1 MALGNWVMLEPGTR
15 TRVHLVDHQLAE
27 RRITDPF
34 WKVEKTVRTLLFR
47 VDRQDGAPVE
57 KSLSVTSERLASE
70 FLPYLEGKAY
80 TLYDWVLEKGPSKT
94 DAPRIA
100 QRIRL

>member
-1 MALGNWVMLEPGTR
+1 MVKR
-15 TRVHLVDHQLAE
+15 T
-27 RRITDPF
+27 ITDPF
-34 WKVEKTVRTLLFR
+34 WKVEKEINTLVFR

-80 TLYDWVLEKGPSKT
+80 TLYDWVLEKGPSKM

-100 QRIRL
+100 ERIRL